1 MINKPPPLKGL
12 DIRIPI
18 LIPVKGRGFINQG
31 SALASAPEHA
41 GAISLRCCAAPPGS
55 LLRRLAWL
63 AARLASWKARWLDS
77 LGHGCHG
84 LLLCNVASS
93 VPSATLWPLCSHGR
107 VRGLCVAVSQNRG
120 TQYRAPNTIVLS
132 IGTSQKGTL
141 NIGKLPCGSVLHGG
155 PYDTPHFSCSTGGL
169 GWLELLR
176 FCPFPWR

>member
-1 MINKPPPLKGL
+1 MINKPPPFKGL

-18 LIPVKGRGFINQG
+18 LIPVKGFINQG

-107 VRGLCVAVSQNRG
+107 GLCVAVSQNRG
-120 TQYRAPNTIVLS
+120 TQYRAPNTTVLS
-132 IGTSQKGTL
+132 IGT
-141 NIGKLPCGSVLHGG
+141 
-155 PYDTPHFSCSTGGL
+155 YDTPHFSCSTGGL
-169 GWLELLR
+169 GWLELPR